1 MAVFSYSRNQ
11 CQSVVLEFKI
21 FCICQGGNDGRS
33 WSADVL
39 SMTYIETSL
48 AIMTSTTTRFN
59 WTATRLNCP
68 SRSFDII
75 SRFLLGKISSEA
87 IVVWSTMQRYV
98 QFKSLDKLMVVAVWV
113 SWSNVICHSLT
124 CHLDGNE
131 RRNQGL
137 VRKHITEYQHLQMF
151 VRQMSQ
157 QISQLES
164 LRSRI
169 CCDIK
174 PFISGLSQPVPTRAP
189 STSGS
194 LGLI

>member
-1 MAVFSYSRNQ
+1 MGNRATDMRHTTVSQPMDGGFFL
-11 CQSVVLEFKI
+11 QSKPMSICGVRIQNILH
-21 FCICQGGNDGRS
+21 ICQGGNYVHS
-33 WSADVL
+33 WNADDL

-59 WTATRLNCP
+59 WTATHLNCP
-68 SRSFDII
+68 SRSIDII

-137 VRKHITEYQHLQMF
+137 VRVSHWENT
-151 VRQMSQ
+151 
-157 QISQLES
+157 S
-164 LRSRI
+164 LPKSA
-169 CCDIK
+169 
-174 PFISGLSQPVPTRAP
+174 SY
-189 STSGS
+189 TSV
-194 LGLI
+194 